1 MYSGKA
7 TINDSLFSKF
17 AWKHGVHTNRR
28 NTSDD
33 LVMMKFDYAVIDP
46 VTKAEQE
53 RRKAEREAAK
63 KEKEST
69 GKKPDK
75 KKKADATVDKHK
87 DESIYTKQLRSD
99 AYKDGVEI
107 IWRTYN
113 REGQPIPGKDKKI
126 TYNMLYRS
134 TGKAKEGQCV
144 FVKNELLKKYR
155 EFMTMGLWDKM
166 PDNGAKIVELS
177 AYAPLITATA
187 QGFVN
192 LPIDNMFVVEDMKI
206 QSDRRVCAVKVG
218 KEECWEKDWSE
229 LEKILNGHEYTVYK
243 KKLRKHPNY
252 TYIAKEDFQSLEE
265 LDIEEE
271 IPMKQSRDPDG
282 NVKKRSCCYVDYKD
296 ESIKAENTVWDG
308 MGLVDS
314 SLVPEGIGGF
324 MYCRSHMFKSCLFVG
339 NLQEWFK
346 DYYGDEYETAMVKD
360 MFGRRM
366 KVTDVKVIVTDNSL
380 KWLKFKEIMSKNG
393 TKEGAFRYWQRWMKK
408 QDEEFEIVKVE
419 HASKYGDV
427 QRSSFQIN
435 NTLLTTDQ
443 EVLQRIAEPSV
454 EYCNS
459 LKTDADAYIDFLK
472 TTGSARYS
480 INNVLVALYKNNPD
494 VIYWKWWK
502 EQRARKISDFKKD
515 RLQQGKLFHTGDNLV
530 ICGNPIALLMAVT
543 LNTKKKKESFDLR
556 QEGCFNLEED
566 AIQCYTEH
574 FAEGEYLAGF
584 RSPHNSPNNI
594 VHLHNV
600 YPEAL
605 RKYFPDLGKN
615 VIVINGI
622 GTDVQDR
629 LNSQDLDS
637 DSIYATSQPDIVEL
651 ARKAYMEYPTIIN
664 KVPLKGSREY
674 SMSMD
679 SFAEMD
685 HTIHRGQTDVGYAS
699 NLAQLALSYWFEE
712 TGHLKHGKDD
722 SARKLEDIFSICSV
736 LAQVAIDS
744 AKRSYD
750 INVQTE
756 LNRIGNLPCM
766 KKEKPYPVFY
776 AAIQKYKDQKK
787 KDKKKNIRSEQIKAY
802 NCPMDLL
809 YQIIEDGVVDLR
821 EEKEYNKKT
830 RPTEEF
836 YVHKNTTIGI
846 NRKQRLEVIGK
857 IEAYD
862 GEIKKLDKDSE
873 TYNEDME
880 SAFTEILNSLSNV
893 TIKEDALK
901 SLIAHALDGKNKKI
915 CNSMLTVL
923 YDKYQQK
930 FIDIFVKK

>member
-1 MYSGKA
+1 M
-7 TINDSLFSKF
+7 
-17 AWKHGVHTNRR
+17 
-28 NTSDD
+28 
-33 LVMMKFDYAVIDP
+33 
-46 VTKAEQE
+46 
-53 RRKAEREAAK
+53 
-63 KEKEST
+63 
-69 GKKPDK
+69 
-75 KKKADATVDKHK
+75 
-87 DESIYTKQLRSD
+87 
-99 AYKDGVEI
+99 EI
-107 IWRTYN
+107 TWRTYN
-113 REGQPIPGKDKKI
+113 KDGQPIPGKDKKI

-187 QGFVN
+187 QRFVN
-192 LPIDNMFVVEDMKI
+192 LPIDNMFVVEDMKM
-206 QSDRRVCAVKVG
+206 QSDRPVCAVKVG
-218 KEECWEKDWSE
+218 KEECQEKDWE
-229 LEKILNGHEYTVYK
+229 KLEEILNRHGHTFYK
-243 KKLRKHPNY
+243 RKLKKHPNY
-252 TYIAKEDFQSLEE
+252 TYIVKKDFQSLDE
-265 LDIEEE
+265 LKIEEE
-271 IPMKQSRDPDG
+271 IPMKQSMNPDG
-282 NVKKRSCCYVDYKD
+282 TVKQRSYCYVDYKD
-296 ESIKAENTVWDG
+296 ESIKAENTMWDG

-380 KWLKFKEIMSKNG
+380 KWLKFKEIMSKKG
-393 TKEGAFRYWQRWMKK
+393 TKEEAFRYWQRWMKK
-408 QDEEFEIVKVE
+408 QGEEFEIVKVE
-419 HASKYGDV
+419 HASKYGDM

-443 EVLQRIAEPSV
+443 KVLQRIAEPSV
-454 EYCNS
+454 KYCNA
-459 LKTDADAYIDFLK
+459 LKTDVDAYIDFLK

-556 QEGCFNLEED
+556 QEGCFELEDD

-664 KVPLKGSREY
+664 KVPLKGTREY
-674 SMSMD
+674 SMSME
-679 SFAEMD
+679 SFSDMD

-712 TGHLKHGKDD
+712 KGHLNHGKDD
-722 SARKLEDIFSICSV
+722 SARSLEDVFIICSV

-750 INVQTE
+750 INVQNE

-766 KKEKPYPVFY
+766 KKKKPYPVFY

-787 KDKKKNIRSEQIKAY
+787 KGKKKNIRLEQIKSY
-802 NCPMDLL
+802 DCPMDIL

-821 EEKEYNKKT
+821 KEKEYNIETK
-830 RPTEEF
+830 PTEKF

-862 GEIKKLDKDSE
+862 GKIKELNKDSE
-873 TYNEDME
+873 TYNEDLE
-880 SAFTEILNSLSNV
+880 SAFTEILNSLSNI
-893 TIKEDALK
+893 TIQEDALK
-901 SLIAHALDGKNKKI
+901 SLIAYALDGKNKKI

-930 FIDIFVKK
+930 FTNLFVKK

>member
-1 MYSGKA
+1 
-7 TINDSLFSKF
+7 
-17 AWKHGVHTNRR
+17 
-28 NTSDD
+28 
-33 LVMMKFDYAVIDP
+33 
-46 VTKAEQE
+46 
-53 RRKAEREAAK
+53 
-63 KEKEST
+63 
-69 GKKPDK
+69 
-75 KKKADATVDKHK
+75 
-87 DESIYTKQLRSD
+87 
-99 AYKDGVEI
+99 
-107 IWRTYN
+107 
-113 REGQPIPGKDKKI
+113 
-126 TYNMLYRS
+126 
-134 TGKAKEGQCV
+134 
-144 FVKNELLKKYR
+144 
-155 EFMTMGLWDKM
+155 MT
-166 PDNGAKIVELS
+166 
-177 AYAPLITATA
+177 
-187 QGFVN
+187 
-192 LPIDNMFVVEDMKI
+192 
-206 QSDRRVCAVKVG
+206 
-218 KEECWEKDWSE
+218 
-229 LEKILNGHEYTVYK
+229 YTVYK